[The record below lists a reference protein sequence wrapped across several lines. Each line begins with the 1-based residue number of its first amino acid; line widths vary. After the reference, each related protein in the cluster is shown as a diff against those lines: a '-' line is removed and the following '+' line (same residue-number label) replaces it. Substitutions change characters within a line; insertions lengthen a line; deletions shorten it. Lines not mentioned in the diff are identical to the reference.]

1 MSLFFG
7 LTPSLM
13 INVKCVGD
21 PILHL
26 LTMGSTSIWH
36 SVLNVKA
43 VAGTFNQ
50 EKALVRPFMWFLTLT
65 KQWMCLENIH
75 FKMEATMLFMLAQA
89 GENREHNDAL
99 TTPPSGKQRLPIK
112 YNEIDFW
119 QWWRFLRSRC
129 RSNEKSK
136 CSVVSVFTFQNQHRH
151 RHTG

>member
-50 EKALVRPFMWFLTLT
+50 EKALVRAFSVITNLRVVF
-65 KQWMCLENIH
+65 
-75 FKMEATMLFMLAQA
+75 
-89 GENREHNDAL
+89 
-99 TTPPSGKQRLPIK
+99 
-112 YNEIDFW
+112 DF
-119 QWWRFLRSRC
+119 
-129 RSNEKSK
+129 NKA
-136 CSVVSVFTFQNQHRH
+136 VNVS
-151 RHTG
+151 